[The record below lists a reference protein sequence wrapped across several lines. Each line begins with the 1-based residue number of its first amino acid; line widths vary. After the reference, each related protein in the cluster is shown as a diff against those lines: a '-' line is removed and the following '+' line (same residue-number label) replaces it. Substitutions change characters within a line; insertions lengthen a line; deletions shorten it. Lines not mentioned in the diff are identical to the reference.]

1 MIWQTY
7 LWGGNMANVNIDQLA
22 AEIAKGLAEY
32 SQEVVENVNVSSER
46 VGKAAVKRLKETSP
60 KRPGSGKYAKSWAIK
75 TDKVTGQPDN
85 RIIHAKAPH
94 YRLTHLLEKGHA
106 KVNGGRVEGIPHI
119 RPAEEEVIREFT
131 REVEEAIK
139 RG

>member
-1 MIWQTY
+1 
-7 LWGGNMANVNIDQLA
+7 MANVNIDQLA

-32 SQEVVENVNVSSER
+32 SQDVVEKVNVSSEA
-46 VGKAAVKRLKETSP
+46 VGKAAVKQLKQTSP
-60 KRPGSGKYAKSWAIK
+60 KRPGSGKYAKSWTMK
-75 TDKVTGQPDN
+75 TEPEVGQPHK
-85 RIIHAKAPH
+85 RIVHVKTPH
-94 YRLTHLLEKGHA
+94 YRLTHLLEHGHA
-106 KVNGGRVEGIPHI
+106 KVGGGRVEGIPHV

>member
-1 MIWQTY
+1 
-7 LWGGNMANVNIDQLA
+7 MAKISVDQLA

-32 SQEVVENVNVSSER
+32 SQDVVEKVNVSSEK
-46 VGKAAVKRLKETSP
+46 VGKAAVKQLKQTSP
-60 KRPGSGKYAKSWAIK
+60 KKTGEYAKSWAMK
-75 TDKVTGQPDN
+75 TEKEIGQPHR

-94 YRLTHLLEKGHA
+94 YRLTHLLEHGHA
-106 KVNGGRVEGIPHI
+106 KVGGGRVEGRPHI

>member
-1 MIWQTY
+1 
-7 LWGGNMANVNIDQLA
+7 MANVSIDQLA

-32 SQEVVENVNVSSER
+32 SQDVVEKVNVSSDK
-46 VGKAAVKRLKETSP
+46 VGKAAVKQLKQTSP
-60 KRPGSGKYAKSWAIK
+60 KRYGKYAKSWALQTNK
-75 TDKVTGQPDN
+75 EVGQPN
-85 RIIHAKAPH
+85 SLIVHNKKH
-94 YRLTHLLEKGHA
+94 YSLTHLLEKGHA
-106 KVNGGRVEGIPHI
+106 KVGGGRVDGIPHI

>member
-1 MIWQTY
+1 
-7 LWGGNMANVNIDQLA
+7 MANISVDQLA

-32 SQEVVENVNVSSER
+32 SQDVVEKVNVSSEK
-46 VGKAAVKRLKETSP
+46 VGKAAVKQLRQTSP
-60 KRPGSGKYAKSWAIK
+60 KKTGKYAKSWTMSTEKEI
-75 TDKVTGQPDN
+75 GQPHK

-94 YRLTHLLEKGHA
+94 YRLTHLLEHGHA
-106 KVNGGRVEGIPHI
+106 KRGGGRVEGRPHI